1 MNLRLCQ
8 NQPRPVDLSLAR
20 FGMLLAKREELKA
33 LLAITERKLKTSL
46 ARRGLSEAQ
55 LLHMVSTRNKS

>member
-1 MNLRLCQ
+1 
-8 NQPRPVDLSLAR
+8 
-20 FGMLLAKREELKA
+20 MLLAKREELKA